1 MVGAEGL
8 NVTPATSS
16 WQSPSCC
23 QSPGIR
29 GGGGVGAGPPTVS
42 ISDLMNDYSVSGGG
56 GEGSIGLSMPGDFND
71 EHTER
76 GNVLARR
83 KVALASQQNDNAA
96 SFAGSNSS
104 LLDDVLAAQ
113 TKARKEGKR
122 RLSNTSQTS
131 AASVG
136 SS

>member
-1 MVGAEGL
+1 MAGAEGL

-23 QSPGIR
+23 QSPGMR
-29 GGGGVGAGPPTVS
+29 GGGGGVGHPTVS

-71 EHTER
+71 KFAER
-76 GNVLARR
+76 GNVVARR
-83 KVALASQQNDNAA
+83 KAALASQQNDNAA
-96 SFAGSNSS
+96 TFAGSSTSS
-104 LLDDVLAAQ
+104 LLDDVLSAQ

-122 RLSNTSQTS
+122 RLSNTSQAS